1 MKLIDNKANVCSAP
15 SYEVLDEGLMTK
27 RGFLQEEDPLK
38 RLPEQYIRWENT
50 AETLP
55 KLISQILDKKAPN
68 KEGNYFYA
76 RQLLQEMP
84 KYEVNNLTTENER
97 RRAILLLG
105 IFAHTWVWL
114 PYVSGMSDKPEQFI
128 PKQISVPLFQLS
140 EIFAR
145 PPVLTNSDLF
155 DYNWQQKISSGEIDI
170 HNIDILNGFVEND
183 AEKYFYLT
191 FLMMTLK
198 GAPAIEAMVKIQK
211 ILEGISFINNL
222 VLGELKT
229 NLEVIVKSLEEVKK
243 ILAQVFST
251 INKEDW
257 FNTVRWFSVGWNNK
271 NMFPNGVIYEG
282 VELYNNQGQSFFG
295 PSGFQYPIFQC
306 VDAFLDIRHE
316 AYINQVN
323 SRLYMP
329 SNQVQIISYIENS
342 PKVRTFLTEHR
353 IGKKTFPVD
362 ANSNYES
369 LIASYNNCIR
379 QVKNIRS
386 LHFGVAAKY
395 LTKMMKDIEDKIIL
409 TTGGEQD
416 EHEHLLKEIIN
427 HHNIQ
432 IS

>member
-1 MKLIDNKANVCSAP
+1 MKLIDNKVNVSTGH
-15 SYEVLDEGLMTK
+15 SYELLDEVLITK
-27 RGFLQEEDPLK
+27 RGFLHEEDPLK
-38 RLPEQYIRWENT
+38 RLPDQYIHWENT
-50 AETLP
+50 AKALP
-55 KLISQILDKKAPN
+55 KLISQILDEKAPN
-68 KEGNYFYA
+68 KESNYFYA
-76 RQLLQEMP
+76 KRLLEEMP
-84 KYEVNNLTTENER
+84 KYEVNNLTTENEK

-105 IFAHTWVWL
+105 VFAHTWVWL
-114 PYVSGMSDKPEQFI
+114 PYVSGISDKPEQFI

-140 EIFAR
+140 EMFAR

-155 DYNWQQKISSGEIDI
+155 DYNWQQNTSSEEINI
-170 HNIDILNGFVEND
+170 HNLDILNGFVEND

-211 ILEGISFINNL
+211 ILEGISFVSDL

-229 NLEVIVKSLEEVKK
+229 HLDIIVESLEEVRKT
-243 ILAQVFST
+243 LAQVFST

-271 NMFPNGVIYEG
+271 DMFPNGVIYEG
-282 VELYNNQGQSFFG
+282 VEAYNNQGQSFFG

-306 VDAFLDIRHE
+306 VDAFLDIRHD

-329 SNQVQIISYIENS
+329 SNQVKIINS
-342 PKVRTFLTEHR
+342 LEDGPKIRTFLTEHR
-353 IGKKTFPVD
+353 IGEKNFFVD
-362 ANSNYES
+362 ANSNYKS
-369 LIASYNNCIR
+369 VTASYNNCIR

-395 LTKMMKDIEDKIIL
+395 LTKMMKDIEDKMIL
-409 TTGGEQD
+409 TTGGQQDDHEQ
-416 EHEHLLKEIIN
+416 LLKGIIN